1 MREWHGFTS
10 FEPRNMAETIDRQMR
25 EMSAAIKRISK
36 GQVPSGSGASM
47 QTVLAPAATV
57 VTADGNEVS
66 ANGRLT
72 RIDVT
77 NPASPTN
84 ATIYDSVPVG
94 VYRVTFAAHILTVAT
109 TCALTVRAIFNTG
122 DEAIIM
128 DAVPVTTGTY
138 VSASVTFPTNII
150 APIEYELTYTNTV
163 DMEASLILEAL

>member
-1 MREWHGFTS
+1 MREWHGFS
-10 FEPRNMAETIDRQMR
+10 SYEPRAMGETLHRYLR
-25 EMSAAIKRISK
+25 EVSAAIKRINK

-47 QTVLAPAATV
+47 QSVLAPVATV

-72 RIDVT
+72 RVDIT
-77 NPASPTN
+77 NPPSPTN
-84 ATIYDSVPVG
+84 AVIYASVPVG
-94 VYRVTFAAHILTVAT
+94 VYRVTFAAHILTVTT

-128 DAVPVTTGTY
+128 DAVPVATGTY
-138 VSASVTFPTNII
+138 VSAEVTFPTNTV